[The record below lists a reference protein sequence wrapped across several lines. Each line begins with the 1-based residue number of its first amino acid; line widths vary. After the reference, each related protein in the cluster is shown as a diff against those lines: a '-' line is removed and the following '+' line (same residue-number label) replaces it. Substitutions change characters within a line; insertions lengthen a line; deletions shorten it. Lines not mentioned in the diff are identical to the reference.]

1 MLLKHFVQMYV
12 MMFSLHLKI
21 VIAGT
26 VMDIINNIKDM
37 QSYSESIRKDGLR
50 IGFVPTMGALHSGHM
65 ALVEY
70 IQKFCDCSVVSI
82 FVNPTQ
88 FTPGEDFDNYPR
100 KLEDDTDKLSR
111 SGVNVLFAPQSAD
124 MYGDDYKTY
133 VEVKGVQDH
142 LCGKHRPGHFR
153 GVATI
158 VLKLINITKPHY
170 AVFGEKDYQQLQIIK
185 KMVDDLNI
193 DVEILGYPLV
203 REEDGLAMSSRNRYL
218 NSEKRSQATS
228 ISKALFQV
236 KEMFERGISSSAEL
250 CIIARDI
257 LNESGIND
265 IDYISI
271 VDNKLLE
278 VKEIASSGDIVAMAA
293 RVGGARLI
301 DNIKL

>member
-1 MLLKHFVQMYV
+1 
-12 MMFSLHLKI
+12 MMFSLHPKI

-26 VMDIINNIKDM
+26 AMDIINNIKDM
-37 QSYSESIRKDGLR
+37 QSYSEAIRKDGLK
-50 IGFVPTMGALHSGHM
+50 IGFVPTMGSLHGGHM

-70 IQKFCDCSVVSI
+70 IKKFCDCAVVSI

-88 FTPGEDFDNYPR
+88 FSPGEDFDNYPR
-100 KLEDDTDKLSR
+100 NLDEDTDKLLR

-124 MYGDDYKTY
+124 MYGNDYKTY
-133 VEVKGVQDH
+133 VEVKGIQDH
-142 LCGKHRPGHFR
+142 LCGKYRPGHFM

-170 AVFGEKDYQQLQIIK
+170 AVFGEKDYQQLQIVK
-185 KMVDDLNI
+185 KMVEDLNI
-193 DVEILGYPLV
+193 DVEILGHPIV
-203 REEDGLAMSSRNRYL
+203 REEGGLAVSSRNRYL
-218 NSEKRSQATS
+218 NSEKKLQATS

-236 KEMFERGISSSAEL
+236 KHKFERGISSSAEL

-257 LNESGIND
+257 LKESGVNE

-278 VKEIASSGDIVAMAA
+278 EKEIASSGDIVAMAA